1 MATQPNTRTAAN
13 LFSCD
18 RSQKNRL
25 TPSPEPRDFGRSPP
39 SQYRPVYAAGQR
51 GFPRETSCATKLS
64 KLIIVPPFRKIFLEI
79 LSATAQ
85 KKSPSEFSLS
95 YEVSDMLLSLTGVLL
110 SPIER
115 PPCMRCRTRMN
126 LASIAP
132 RPDHSEKRA
141 FKCPKCH
148 FIETVVVPDPIRSEE
163 INRLADNVKPPE

>member
-39 SQYRPVYAAGQR
+39 SQYRPVHADGQR

-64 KLIIVPPFRKIFLEI
+64 KLIIVPRSEKIFLEI

-85 KKSPSEFSLS
+85 KKIPSEFSLS
-95 YEVSDMLLSLTGVLL
+95 REVSDMPLSLTDVLL

-115 PPCMRCRTRMN
+115 PPCVRCRTRMN

-132 RPDHSEKRA
+132 RPDHSEKRT

-148 FIETVVVPDPIRSEE
+148 FIETLVVPDPIRSEE
-163 INRLADNVKPPE
+163 VNRLADNVQPPE